1 MCHCIINFSKYI
13 ALNTFLIYY
22 TKNPNIVPPELIN
35 LFERNIVKEISNILN
50 VLKITAISTMPAS
63 DFKDINLKAIESFE
77 QYFQ

>member
-1 MCHCIINFSKYI
+1 MDKNLISFLDKYNIKYKIHTHPAVHTVEESK
-13 ALNTFLIYY
+13 
-22 TKNPNIVPPELIN
+22 NI
-35 LFERNIVKEISNILN
+35 KEISNILN